1 VRRGGPLA
9 LVALVVALAAGCSA
23 GDDERDESAAAGAP
37 TTRETT
43 TTSPDAGEDVFGRI
57 PEIVDAVEPSVVTIA
72 TDNGEG
78 SGVVWDDQGLVVTNN
93 HVVAGASEV
102 EVVLASGAR
111 LPAQVDRTD
120 ERADLAVLRVEREG
134 LPPATFRKSLP
145 DVGELAI
152 AMGNPLGFEQSVT
165 AGIVSGVHRSV
176 PSGGQ
181 TPALVDLIQTD
192 AAISPGNSGGALV
205 DENGEVMGINVAYI
219 PPQAQAVAIGFAIP
233 SPTVIDVVRQL
244 LEKGEV
250 DRAYLGVG
258 VVEITP
264 DLAEQLG
271 LGVESGVAIE
281 SVSPGGAAARAG
293 IRGGDIIVAIEGKPI
308 GTVEDLYAELNR
320 HRPGE
325 RVSVTVVRDGER
337 RSFDVTLDEAP

>member
-1 VRRGGPLA
+1 MRTGRLA
-9 LVALVVALAAGCSA
+9 LAAALLALAAGCSG
-23 GDDERDESAAAGAP
+23 GDDEADERAVAAAG
-37 TTRETT
+37 TT
-43 TTSPDAGEDVFGRI
+43 TGQVGTSSSAEEDVFGRI
-57 PEIVDAVEPSVVTIA
+57 PEVVDEVEPSVVTIV
-72 TDNGEG
+72 TDRGEG
-78 SGVVWDDQGLVVTNN
+78 SGVVWDGDGVVLTNN
-93 HVVAGASEV
+93 HVIAGASEV

-111 LPAQVDRTD
+111 LPATVDEAD

-134 LPPATFRKSLP
+134 LPAATFRRTLP

-165 AGIVSGVHRSV
+165 AGIVSGVHRSI

-205 DENGEVMGINVAYI
+205 DANGEVIGINVAYI
-219 PPQAQAVAIGFAIP
+219 PPEARAVAIGFAIP

-244 LEKGEV
+244 LEKGKV
-250 DRAYLGVG
+250 DRAFLGVG
-258 VVEITP
+258 VVQVTP

-271 LGVESGVAIE
+271 LGVDAGVAIE
-281 SVSPGGAAARAG
+281 SVSPGGAAALAG
-293 IRGGDIIVAIEGKPI
+293 IRGGDIIIAIEGKRI
-308 GTVEDLYAELNR
+308 ETVEDLYAELNR

-325 RVSVTVVRDGER
+325 TVSVTVVREGGER
-337 RSFDVTLDEAP
+337 RTLEVTLDEAP

>member
-1 VRRGGPLA
+1 MRTGWAAVA
-9 LVALVVALAAGCSA
+9 AAFLVLAAGCSGA
-23 GDDERDESAAAGAP
+23 EDERDESGVASAG
-37 TTRETT
+37 T
-43 TTSPDAGEDVFGRI
+43 TTSQATTSGGAGEDVFGRI
-57 PEIVDAVEPSVVTIA
+57 PEVVDRVEPSVVTIV
-72 TDNGEG
+72 TDGGEG
-78 SGVVWDDQGLVVTNN
+78 SGVVWDGEGVVLTNN

-111 LPAQVDRTD
+111 LPATVAETD
-120 ERADLAVLRVEREG
+120 ERADLAVLRVERDG
-134 LPPATFRKSLP
+134 LPAATFRRTLP

-165 AGIVSGVHRSV
+165 AGIVSGVHRSI

-205 DENGEVMGINVAYI
+205 DANGEVIGINVAYI
-219 PPQAQAVAIGFAIP
+219 PPEARAVSIGFAIP
-233 SPTVIDVVRQL
+233 SPTVIDVVGQL
-244 LEKGEV
+244 LEQGKV

-258 VVEITP
+258 VVQITP

-271 LGVESGVAIE
+271 LGVKSGVGVE
-281 SVSPGGAAARAG
+281 SVNPGGAAARGG
-293 IRGGDIIVAIEGKPI
+293 IRGGDIVVAIEGKRI
-308 GTVEDLYAELNR
+308 ETVEDLYAELNR

-325 RVSVTVVRDGER
+325 RVSVTVAREGGER
-337 RSFDVTLDEAP
+337 RTVEVTLDEAP